1 MHERTLA
8 GLAAEDRVAI
18 ALERRGYRVVDRNF
32 RRRCGELDVV
42 ARNRDEVV
50 FVEVRSRAGPGLE
63 AQAAESVQRG
73 KVARVKATAQ
83 RWLDGRPVDYAE
95 VRFFLVLVSG
105 TGANERQVWL
115 EDAF

>member
-8 GLAAEDRVAI
+8 GLAAEGAVAEE
-18 ALERRGYRVVDRNF
+18 LERRGYRVVDRNF
-32 RRRCGELDVV
+32 RRRCGELDIV
-42 ARNRDEVV
+42 ARSRDEVV

-63 AQAAESVQRG
+63 AEAAESVQRG

-83 RWLDGRPVDYAE
+83 RWLDARPIDYAE
-95 VRFFLVLVSG
+95 VRFFLVLVCGAGDSG
-105 TGANERQVWL
+105 RQVWL